1 MPLKREI
8 VSFRTLTYGCCP
20 GHDLFP
26 IGTYKSRR
34 SKKKRAKDK
43 IKEHKM
49 VRHYVKVLIN
59 EELYQLEEAEVESE
73 I

>member
-1 MPLKREI
+1 MSLKREI
-8 VSFRTLTYGCCP
+8 VTFRTHTYGCCP

-26 IGTYKSRR
+26 RDSYSGRR

-49 VRHYVKVLIN
+49 VRQYVKRLVQY
-59 EELYQLEEAEVESE
+59 ELKLLTT
-73 I
+73 